1 MIFADGV
8 GLGREDAFTNPF
20 IAAQLPNLSSLLDG
34 HIPSKKRC
42 TVVTDRAV
50 LSSLNAT
57 LGVKGLPQSGTG
69 QATIFTGVNAAK
81 LIGQHFGPYPHSKLK
96 PLLKTKNIFRQL
108 LDLGKSVCFVNAYPK
123 QYHEAIENRKLR
135 YTVTTLSSVLSG
147 MPLRGYEELR
157 TGDALAADITGERW
171 KQFGYNHLPVLTPAE
186 AGERFCS
193 ISRQYDFTLFEYFLT
208 DHAGHSRK
216 MAAAVE
222 VLERLDGFI
231 GGVLR
236 NFEHADS
243 VLLFTSDHGNIEDI
257 STRSHTRNPVPL
269 ILVGRHHERLA
280 ERVKSLTQITP
291 AIVELAKGKSLFFSS

>member
-1 MIFADGV
+1 MRVLMIFADGV
-8 GLGREDAFTNPF
+8 GLGREDASTNPF
-20 IAAQLPNLSSLLDG
+20 FAANLPNLTSLLDD
-34 HIPSKKRC
+34 HILSKTRSRVL
-42 TVVTDRAV
+42 TTRAT
-50 LSSLNAT
+50 LSPLNAT

-69 QATIFTGVNAAK
+69 QTTIFSGVNAAK
-81 LIGQHFGPYPHSKLK
+81 LIGQHFGPYPHSRLK
-96 PLLKTKNIFRQL
+96 PLLQTKNIFRQFI
-108 LDLGKSVCFVNAYPK
+108 DLGKSVCFVNAYPK

-147 MPLRGYEELR
+147 IPLRGYEELR
-157 TGDALAADITGERW
+157 AGDALAADITGERW
-171 KQFGYNHLPVLTPAE
+171 GQFGYDHLPVLTPGE
-186 AGERFCS
+186 AGERFYL
-193 ISRQYDFTLFEYFLT
+193 ISRHYDFTLFEYFLS

-236 NFEHADS
+236 NFDHSDS
-243 VLLFTSDHGNIEDI
+243 VLLFTSDHGNIEDR

-269 ILVGRHHERLA
+269 ILVGRHHQQLG

-291 AIVELAKGKSLFFSS
+291 AIVELATS